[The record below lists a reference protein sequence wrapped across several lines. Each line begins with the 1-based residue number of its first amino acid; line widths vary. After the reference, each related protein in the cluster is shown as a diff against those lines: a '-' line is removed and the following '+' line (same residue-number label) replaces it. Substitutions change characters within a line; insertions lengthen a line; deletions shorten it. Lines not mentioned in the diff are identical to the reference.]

1 MMSAARSAA
10 DEKKY
15 SMKHHKGKV
24 ANIDAEKS
32 VYANK
37 IVDKFHQPT
46 QYNAYN
52 GAIKYL

>member
-15 SMKHHKGKV
+15 SVKHHKGKV